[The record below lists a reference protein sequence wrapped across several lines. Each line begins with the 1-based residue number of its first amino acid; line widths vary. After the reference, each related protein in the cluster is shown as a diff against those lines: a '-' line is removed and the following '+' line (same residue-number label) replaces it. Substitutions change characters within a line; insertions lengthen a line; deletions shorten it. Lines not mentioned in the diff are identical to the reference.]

1 MDKNEDAFR
10 TISEAAED
18 LDLPQHVLRFWETR
32 FPQIRPMKR
41 GGGRRYYRPDDVEL
55 LRAIRQLL
63 YSDGY
68 TIKGVQ
74 RILKERGVRAVMS
87 LRAEDAAGG
96 PDLPQGALA
105 QPAIAPRGP
114 AAPPPWR
121 DQNEYP
127 VNAPAFLG
135 STGQERALGPTAL
148 ASPPVSPLAS
158 PPAILAAPNAQMA
171 APSPQMAG
179 SSRPVRR
186 SAPEWTAAQ
195 HRRLAAIVAELAE
208 CRRILSAANI

>member
-1 MDKNEDAFR
+1 MDKNVDAFR

-55 LRAIRQLL
+55 LRAIRHLL

-74 RILKERGVRAVMS
+74 RILKERGVRAVLS
-87 LRAEDAAGG
+87 LRADDAAGG

-105 QPAIAPRGP
+105 QPTIGPGAP
-114 AAPPPWR
+114 AAPPPWS

-127 VNAPAFLG
+127 VNAPVFLG
-135 STGQERALGPTAL
+135 SVDQERALGLTAL
-148 ASPPVSPLAS
+148 ASPPASPQVS
-158 PPAILAAPNAQMA
+158 PPAILAASSA
-171 APSPQMAG
+171 QMAG
-179 SSRPVRR
+179 SSRPARR

-195 HRRLAAIVAELAE
+195 HRRLTAIAAELAE